1 MIYIFIYI
9 NILNCLNK
17 MSSFC
22 QCWNTFLI
30 FNYKVQMRV
39 WYFFG
44 FCCCCISL
52 LKLIGWSYQQ
62 KMTPGATGMKWKH
75 ILSGILRC
83 VNLSVRYI
91 TNKCQKYFS
100 YFVWRFIINIQVIP
114 LAQLD
119 GCVIH
124 LICGRGTCVSNGNTH
139 LRTRP
144 ITNTWLETPRISL
157 RVWRCSRISQR
168 KKRLFLQSED
178 SLGCEKPGSSHG
190 TAKPSWE
197 WRAKTKAGDGR
208 WLVRET
214 KQGSLRAR
222 GHRLTPGLPFTTG
235 ELEMPVESGEN

>member
-1 MIYIFIYI
+1 
-9 NILNCLNK
+9 
-17 MSSFC
+17 
-22 QCWNTFLI
+22 
-30 FNYKVQMRV
+30 MRV

-157 RVWRCSRISQR
+157 RVWRCFRISQR

-178 SLGCEKPGSSHG
+178 SLDCEKNLGAP
-190 TAKPSWE
+190 TAPQS
-197 WRAKTKAGDGR
+197 R
-208 WLVRET
+208 
-214 KQGSLRAR
+214 
-222 GHRLTPGLPFTTG
+222 P
-235 ELEMPVESGEN
+235 ESGERKQKLAMDADSWGKQSRGAYVHGGTDWLPGSHSQQENWRCLLSQVKISPQFQSSRCQARRRSRDTPACRGDPDVKTAR